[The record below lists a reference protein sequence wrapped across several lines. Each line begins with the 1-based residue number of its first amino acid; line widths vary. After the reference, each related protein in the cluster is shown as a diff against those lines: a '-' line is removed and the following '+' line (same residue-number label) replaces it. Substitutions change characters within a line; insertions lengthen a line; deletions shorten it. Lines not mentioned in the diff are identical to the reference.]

1 MAYSS
6 SPSTVSGGAELWE
19 TDLDEVFVFR
29 GDYRE
34 HMHLED
40 PTKPLY
46 NGQLSLPSLPV
57 TPLKESCEVY
67 LRSVRALATDEEYA
81 KTKQSV
87 GEFVKPGGKGEVLQ
101 RRLEQRARDYG
112 DSSWLQHWW
121 NAGSYLEFRMAN
133 VINVSYFFSFADLP
147 AGFRGKQVLRASLLA
162 HGALKFRQAVCR
174 GDDVNAGKI
183 PGSIGPGC
191 ATPYKY
197 MFNACRIP
205 LPGSDKGLHYSP
217 HVPEYQKIVVI
228 RKGQFF
234 TFQACEGA
242 AGGWEP
248 YGPKRLATQLSAV
261 LKMAENSADYPPV
274 GAMAGADRDAWSAA
288 RARMSADAGNREFL
302 DAVQSAIFCV
312 CLDDTAPVTRTDTGR
327 ALWHGDSRQRWY
339 DKSIQII
346 VFENG
351 KAGLMGEH
359 SNYDGMPAVGLS
371 DFILNHEREVLA
383 RYEEG
388 APGNPQLGRGG
399 GGAAS
404 TAPMEGSNG
413 GIPPRNISQLLN
425 LSKASAWD
433 LGNAIAEFN
442 QLIGKHDLQVFP
454 YHGVGS
460 TRIKS
465 LGCSPDAFAQ
475 MSIQLAY
482 KRMFGVCRAT
492 YEPFSMRQ
500 YRHGRTETVRSV
512 SIESQAFV
520 AAMDDRS
527 VGGRTRAE
535 ALRAAC
541 SAHSAY
547 SKKARTASVC
557 DRHLMGLSMLVG
569 PSEETPSLFTD
580 PMYWKSKTWHVSTS
594 NLSNELFDG
603 WGWGEVVPDGIGVAY
618 STNKDVLLFNVTSAR
633 GFAAPFCQFLEDAVK
648 DMVNTLER
656 AELGK
661 SKL

>member
-399 GGAAS
+399 GGGGKHRPHGRVERGDPPPEHQPAS
-404 TAPMEGSNG
+404 EPVQGKRLGLGERDRGVQPAHREARPASVPLPRGREHEDQVVGVQPGRVRPDVHPAGVQTNVRGVPCDVRALFDATV
-413 GIPPRNISQLLN
+413 PPRSDRDGAVGL
-425 LSKASAWD
+425 
-433 LGNAIAEFN
+433 
-442 QLIGKHDLQVFP
+442 HRVP
-454 YHGVGS
+454 GVRG
-460 TRIKS
+460 
-465 LGCSPDAFAQ
+465 GD
-475 MSIQLAY
+475 
-482 KRMFGVCRAT
+482 
-492 YEPFSMRQ
+492 
-500 YRHGRTETVRSV
+500 GRS
-512 SIESQAFV
+512 
-520 AAMDDRS
+520 
-527 VGGRTRAE
+527 
-535 ALRAAC
+535 
-541 SAHSAY
+541 
-547 SKKARTASVC
+547 
-557 DRHLMGLSMLVG
+557 
-569 PSEETPSLFTD
+569 
-580 PMYWKSKTWHVSTS
+580 
-594 NLSNELFDG
+594 
-603 WGWGEVVPDGIGVAY
+603 
-618 STNKDVLLFNVTSAR
+618 
-633 GFAAPFCQFLEDAVK
+633 
-648 DMVNTLER
+648 
-656 AELGK
+656 
-661 SKL
+661 